1 MPTLNNRRYEAF
13 AQARA
18 RGALLNDAYEGAGF
32 MLHKCHPSRL
42 AYRAEVAERIAE
54 LRALRTEVESH
65 NPLALLAALKRII
78 KAGEG
83 SENPVLVREARLA
96 IVDAARLQA
105 DLAEQQARD
114 QSKLESDFNSFRS
127 ANIKDTDPLSPL
139 LAHLSS
145 PPGTTPGTL
154 GAASKGPPGSLQGAS
169 DLPRT
174 SLPGPSRLPGA
185 TLGCAPPLAAG
196 PGTPG
201 SAVLAGPSPRSGATA
216 LTRVLGAPTLHTG
229 SDGRAVAL
237 SLHGA
242 GGGKSGLHGEKAAG
256 NARRG

>member
-32 MLHKCHPSRL
+32 VLHKGHPSRL

-54 LRALRTEVESH
+54 LRALRTEVDSH

-83 SENPVLVREARLA
+83 SENPVLLREARLA
-96 IVDAARLQA
+96 IVDAARLHA
-105 DLAEQQARD
+105 DLAVEQARD
-114 QSKLESDFNSFRS
+114 QMKLESDFKSFR
-127 ANIKDTDPLSPL
+127 AEQIKDTDPLSPV
-139 LAHLSS
+139 LARSMSS
-145 PPGTTPGTL
+145 PGTP
-154 GAASKGPPGSLQGAS
+154 ASPSKDPSRCLEGAS
-169 DLPRT
+169 RLPQV
-174 SLPGPSRLPGA
+174 SLPGAMRLPGA
-185 TLGCAPPLAAG
+185 TPGCASPLAA
-196 PGTPG
+196 
-201 SAVLAGPSPRSGATA
+201 LAPRSGAPA
-216 LTRVLGAPTLHTG
+216 LTRVLHAPTLGGG

-237 SLHGA
+237 SLHGT

>member
-32 MLHKCHPSRL
+32 VLHKGHPSRL

-65 NPLALLAALKRII
+65 NPLALLASLKRII
-78 KAGEG
+78 QAGEG
-83 SENPVLVREARLA
+83 SENPVLVKEARLA

-105 DLAEQQARD
+105 DLAVQQERD
-114 QSKLESDFNSFRS
+114 QRRLESDFNSFRS
-127 ANIKDTDPLSPL
+127 ANIKETDPLSPV
-139 LAHLSS
+139 LAALASR
-145 PPGTTPGTL
+145 PATPVG
-154 GAASKGPPGSLQGAS
+154 ASKEPSGSLQGAS
-169 DLPRT
+169 GLPQT
-174 SLPGPSRLPGA
+174 SLPGALRLPGA
-185 TLGCAPPLAAG
+185 TPGCAPLLSPAPGRPGFAVVAGAA
-196 PGTPG
+196 
-201 SAVLAGPSPRSGATA
+201 PRSGATA
-216 LTRVLGAPTLHTG
+216 LTRVLGAPTLDLG

-256 NARRG
+256 NARRGRPQG

>member
-1 MPTLNNRRYEAF
+1 MPTLANRRYEAF

-32 MLHKCHPSRL
+32 VLHKGHPSRL

-65 NPLALLAALKRII
+65 NPLALLASLKRII

-83 SENPVLVREARLA
+83 SENPVLVKEARLA
-96 IVDAARLQA
+96 IVDAARLHA
-105 DLAEQQARD
+105 DLAVQQERD
-114 QSKLESDFNSFRS
+114 QRKLESDFNSFKS
-127 ANIKDTDPLSPL
+127 AQIKDTDPLSPV
-139 LAHLSS
+139 LARASS
-145 PPGTTPGTL
+145 PPGTPAGP
-154 GAASKGPPGSLQGAS
+154 SKDPPGSLQGAS
-169 DLPRT
+169 GLPQT
-174 SLPGPSRLPGA
+174 SLPGAFRLPGA
-185 TLGCAPPLAAG
+185 TPGCAPPQ
-196 PGTPG
+196 
-201 SAVLAGPSPRSGATA
+201 SAVVSGLAPRSGAPA
-216 LTRVLGAPTLHTG
+216 LTHVLHAPTLGAG